1 MINYIIIGILVILLG
16 VLGYTTLNL
25 LRKNETAEDLI
36 IGYLGYLERLSQVI
50 ELTDE
55 KLKKL
60 DNKGSFKSDDEIG
73 FFFNQ
78 VMELQKILN
87 EFNIKTLEKDGPNNS
102 QTQS

>member
-1 MINYIIIGILVILLG
+1 MISYIIIGILVILLG
-16 VLGYTTLNL
+16 VLGYATLNL

-55 KLKKL
+55 KIKKL

-87 EFNIKTLEKDGPNNS
+87 EFNIKTLEEDGPDNS
-102 QTQS
+102 QT

>member
-1 MINYIIIGILVILLG
+1 MINYIIIGILVVLLG

-36 IGYLGYLERLSQVI
+36 LGYLGYLERLSQVI
-50 ELTDE
+50 DLTDE

-60 DNKGSFKSDDEIG
+60 DSKGSFKSDDEIG

-87 EFNIKTLEKDGPNNS
+87 EFNIKTIDKDGSNNS
-102 QTQS
+102 QT

>member
-1 MINYIIIGILVILLG
+1 MISYIIIGILVILLG
-16 VLGYTTLNL
+16 VLGYSTLNL
-25 LRKNETAEDLI
+25 LRKNETTEDLI

-87 EFNIKTLEKDGPNNS
+87 EFNIKTLEEDGPDNS
-102 QTQS
+102 QT

>member
-1 MINYIIIGILVILLG
+1 MISYIIIGILVVILG
-16 VLGYTTLNL
+16 VLGYATLNL

-87 EFNIKTLEKDGPNNS
+87 EFNIKTLDQDGPDNS
-102 QTQS
+102 QT

>member
-1 MINYIIIGILVILLG
+1 MISYIIIGLLVILLG
-16 VLGYTTLNL
+16 VLGYATLNL

-87 EFNIKTLEKDGPNNS
+87 EFNIKTLEEDGPNNS
-102 QTQS
+102 QT

>member
-1 MINYIIIGILVILLG
+1 MISYIIIGILVILLG
-16 VLGYTTLNL
+16 VLGYATLNL

-60 DNKGSFKSDDEIG
+60 DNRGSFKSDDEIG

-87 EFNIKTLEKDGPNNS
+87 EFNIKTLEEDGPDNS
-102 QTQS
+102 QT

>member
-1 MINYIIIGILVILLG
+1 MISYIIIGILVILLG

-60 DNKGSFKSDDEIG
+60 DNRGSFKSDDEIG

-87 EFNIKTLEKDGPNNS
+87 EFNIKTLDQDGPDNS
-102 QTQS
+102 QT

>member
-16 VLGYTTLNL
+16 VLGYATLNL

-87 EFNIKTLEKDGPNNS
+87 EFNIKTLEQDGPDNS
-102 QTQS
+102 QT

>member
-1 MINYIIIGILVILLG
+1 MISWILVG
-16 VLGYTTLNL
+16 VLTLLCGTLVYVTRNL
-25 LRKNETAEDLI
+25 LRKNEIAEDI
-36 IGYLGYLERLSQVI
+36 ILGYLGYLERFSQVI

-60 DNKGSFKSDDEIG
+60 DYKGSFKSDDEIG

-87 EFNIKTLEKDGPNNS
+87 EFNIKNLEENGSDNS
-102 QTQS
+102 KT

>member
-25 LRKNETAEDLI
+25 LRKNETTEDLI

-50 ELTDE
+50 ELTDK

-87 EFNIKTLEKDGPNNS
+87 EFNIKTLDQDGPDNS
-102 QTQS
+102 QT

>member
-1 MINYIIIGILVILLG
+1 MISYIIIGILVVLLG

-36 IGYLGYLERLSQVI
+36 LGYLGYLERLSQVI
-50 ELTDE
+50 DLTDE

-60 DNKGSFKSDDEIG
+60 DSKGSFKSDDEIG

-87 EFNIKTLEKDGPNNS
+87 EFNIKTIDKDGSNNS
-102 QTQS
+102 QT

>member
-1 MINYIIIGILVILLG
+1 MISYIIIGILVILLG
-16 VLGYTTLNL
+16 VLGYATLNL

-55 KLKKL
+55 KLKQL

-87 EFNIKTLEKDGPNNS
+87 EFNIKTLEEDGPDNS
-102 QTQS
+102 QT

>member
-1 MINYIIIGILVILLG
+1 MISWIIVG
-16 VLGYTTLNL
+16 VLTLLCGTLVYVTRNL
-25 LRKNETAEDLI
+25 LRKNEIAEDI
-36 IGYLGYLERLSQVI
+36 ILGYLGYLERFSQVI

-60 DNKGSFKSDDEIG
+60 DYKGSFKSDDEIG

-87 EFNIKTLEKDGPNNS
+87 EFNIKNLEENGPDNS
-102 QTQS
+102 KT

>member
-1 MINYIIIGILVILLG
+1 MISYIIIGILAILLG
-16 VLGYTTLNL
+16 VLGYATLNL

-87 EFNIKTLEKDGPNNS
+87 EFNIKTLEEDGPDNS
-102 QTQS
+102 QT

>member
-1 MINYIIIGILVILLG
+1 MISWILISLLTLLSGILIYV
-16 VLGYTTLNL
+16 TRNL
-25 LRKNETAEDLI
+25 LRKNEIAEDI
-36 IGYLGYLERLSQVI
+36 ILGYLGYLERFSQVI

-60 DNKGSFKSDDEIG
+60 DYKGSFKSDDEIG

-87 EFNIKTLEKDGPNNS
+87 EFNIKNLEENGPDNS
-102 QTQS
+102 KT

>member
-1 MINYIIIGILVILLG
+1 MISYIIIGILVILLG
-16 VLGYTTLNL
+16 VLGYATLNL

-87 EFNIKTLEKDGPNNS
+87 EFNIKTLEEDGPNNS
-102 QTQS
+102 QT

>member
-1 MINYIIIGILVILLG
+1 MILWIIISLLIILVG
-16 VLGYTTLNL
+16 VLGYATYNL

-36 IGYLGYLERLSQVI
+36 IGYLNYVEKFSQII

-55 KLKKL
+55 RLKKI
-60 DNKGSFKSDDEIG
+60 DHKGTFKSDDEIG

-87 EFNIKTLEKDGPNNS
+87 EFNIKTIDKDGSDNS
-102 QTQS
+102 QT

>member
-1 MINYIIIGILVILLG
+1 MISWILVG
-16 VLGYTTLNL
+16 VLTLLCGTLVYVTRNL
-25 LRKNETAEDLI
+25 LRKNEIAEDI
-36 IGYLGYLERLSQVI
+36 ILGYLGYLERFSQVI

-60 DNKGSFKSDDEIG
+60 DYKGSFKSDDEIG

-87 EFNIKTLEKDGPNNS
+87 EFNIKNLEENGPDNS
-102 QTQS
+102 KT

>member
-1 MINYIIIGILVILLG
+1 MISYIIIGILVILLG
-16 VLGYTTLNL
+16 VLGYATLNL

-78 VMELQKILN
+78 VMELQKNLN
-87 EFNIKTLEKDGPNNS
+87 
-102 QTQS
+102 

>member
-1 MINYIIIGILVILLG
+1 MISYIIIGILVILLG
-16 VLGYTTLNL
+16 VLGYATLNL

-60 DNKGSFKSDDEIG
+60 DNIGSFKSDDEIG

-87 EFNIKTLEKDGPNNS
+87 EFNIKTLDQDGPDNS
-102 QTQS
+102 QT

>member
-1 MINYIIIGILVILLG
+1 MISYIIIGILVILLG
-16 VLGYTTLNL
+16 VLGYATLNL

-78 VMELQKILN
+78 VMELKKILN
-87 EFNIKTLEKDGPNNS
+87 EFNIKTLEEDGPDNS
-102 QTQS
+102 QT

>member
-1 MINYIIIGILVILLG
+1 MISYIIIGVLVILLG

-60 DNKGSFKSDDEIG
+60 DSRGSFKSDDEIG

-87 EFNIKTLEKDGPNNS
+87 EFNIKTLDQDGPDNS
-102 QTQS
+102 QT